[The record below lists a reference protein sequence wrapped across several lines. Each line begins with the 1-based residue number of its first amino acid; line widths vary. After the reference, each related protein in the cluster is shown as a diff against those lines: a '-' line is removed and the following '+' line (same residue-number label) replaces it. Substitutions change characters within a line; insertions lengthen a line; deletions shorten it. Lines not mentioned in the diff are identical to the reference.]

1 MIGLLFLLF
10 FVLLALGVPI
20 AFVLIISTVL
30 YAFSVGDIS
39 WALIPQRTIFGINS
53 FVMLSMPFFI
63 LAGNLMS
70 AGGITKRIVD
80 WAKAFVGHV
89 RGGLA
94 FVDVIACMLFGT
106 ISGSAIA
113 GTSAIGSLLIP
124 SMKKEGYPP
133 AFCAGLTS
141 VASTCC
147 PVIPPSLAFVIYAS
161 CTKVSVSDMFIAGI
175 VPGILMGGLLMTV
188 SYYFARKDSFPR
200 SEKSS
205 WKQRGKATLDA
216 LPCLGIPIV
225 IIGGITSGKFTPTE
239 AAAIAVVYALVL
251 SLIYKTIDTKS
262 LWKCIVN
269 SAIDSG
275 SIMLIVGGCYLFG
288 WVISNERITVLLAEA
303 LVGMNCSVILKLLLI
318 NAVLLIVGMF
328 MDSSPAILLIA
339 PILAPVMAQL
349 GVNPIQT
356 GLIICINL
364 VIGLSTPPVG
374 VCLYSATNIAKVKFG
389 ETVKACMPF
398 LLATLAALMLI
409 TYVPFLTKIPFL
421 LLGRPL

>member
-1 MIGLLFLLF
+1 MIALLFVLF
-10 FVLLALGVPI
+10 FILLALGVPI

-30 YAFSVGDIS
+30 YAFTVGDIS
-39 WALIPQRTIFGINS
+39 WSLVPQRTIFGINS
-53 FVMLSMPFFI
+53 FIMLSMPFFI
-63 LAGNLMS
+63 LAGNLMA

-161 CTKVSVSDMFIAGI
+161 AAKVSVSDMFIAGV
-175 VPGILMGGLLMTV
+175 VPGILMGGLMMIV
-188 SYYFARKDSFPR
+188 SYYYARRDNFPR
-200 SEKSS
+200 SEKAT
-205 WKQRGKATLDA
+205 WAQRGRATIDA
-216 LPCLGIPIV
+216 LPCLGIPV
-225 IIGGITSGKFTPTE
+225 LIIGGITTGFFSPTE
-239 AAAIAVVYALVL
+239 AAAIAVVYALIL
-251 SLIYKTIDTKS
+251 SIVYKTMSLKS
-262 LWKCIVN
+262 FWKCVVD

-275 SIMLIVGGCYLFG
+275 TIMLIVGGCYLFG
-288 WVISNERITVLLAEA
+288 WVISNERITTHLTEA
-303 LVGMNCSVILKLLLI
+303 LVGLDCSLVVKLLII
-318 NAVLLIVGMF
+318 NGALLIVGMF

-339 PILAPVMAQL
+339 PILAPAMTAL
-349 GVNPIQT
+349 GVDPIQT
-356 GLIICINL
+356 GMIICINL

-374 VCLYSATNIAKVKFG
+374 VCLYAATNIAKVKFG

-398 LLATLAALMLI
+398 LIATLIALMMV
-409 TYVPFLTKIPFL
+409 TYIPVLTQIPFM
-421 LLGRPL
+421 LLGKA

>member
-1 MIGLLFLLF
+1 MIGLLFVLF
-10 FVLLALGVPI
+10 FILLALGVPI

-30 YAFSVGDIS
+30 YGFSMGDIS
-39 WALIPQRTIFGINS
+39 WALVSQRVIFGINS

-94 FVDVIACMLFGT
+94 FVDIIACMLFGT

-124 SMKKEGYPP
+124 SMKKEGYP
-133 AFCAGLTS
+133 ASFCAGLTS

-161 CTKVSVSDMFIAGI
+161 CAKVSVSDMFIAGI
-175 VPGILMGGLLMTV
+175 VPGILMGGLMMVL
-188 SYYFARKDSFPR
+188 SYYYARKDNFPR
-200 SEKSS
+200 TEKVS
-205 WKQRGKATLDA
+205 WRERGTATLRA

-225 IIGGITSGKFTPTE
+225 IIGGITSGIFTPTE
-239 AAAIAVVYALVL
+239 AAAIAVVYALIL
-251 SLIYKTIDTKS
+251 SMAYKTLTLKS
-262 LWKCIVN
+262 LWRCVVN

-275 SIMLIVGGCYLFG
+275 AIMLIVGGCYLFG
-288 WVISNERITVLLAEA
+288 WVISNERITIKLTEA
-303 LVGMNCSVILKLLLI
+303 LVSMDCSLFLKLLMI
-318 NAVLLIVGMF
+318 NGVLLIVGMF

-339 PILAPVMAQL
+339 PILAPAMTAL
-349 GVNPIQT
+349 GMDPIQT

-374 VCLYSATNIAKVKFG
+374 VCLYAATNIAKVKFG
-389 ETVKACMPF
+389 ETVKSSMPF
-398 LLATLAALMLI
+398 LIATLIALAMI
-409 TYVPFLTKIPFL
+409 TYIPVLTQIPFM
-421 LLGRPL
+421 LLGKA

>member
-1 MIGLLFLLF
+1 MIGLLFVLF
-10 FVLLALGVPI
+10 FILLALGVPI

-124 SMKKEGYPP
+124 SMKKEGYPAP
-133 AFCAGLTS
+133 FCAGLTS

-161 CTKVSVSDMFIAGI
+161 AAKVSVSDMFIAGI
-175 VPGILMGGLLMTV
+175 VPGILMGVLMMIL
-188 SYYFARKDSFPR
+188 SYYFARRDNFPR
-200 SEKSS
+200 SEKAT
-205 WKQRGKATLDA
+205 WKERGKATVDA
-216 LPCLGIPIV
+216 LPCLGIPV
-225 IIGGITSGKFTPTE
+225 LIIGGITTGYFSPTE
-239 AAAIAVVYALVL
+239 AAAIAVVYALIL
-251 SLIYKTIDTKS
+251 SAIYRTLNLKS
-262 LWKCIVN
+262 LWKCVVD

-288 WVISNERITVLLAEA
+288 WVISNERITTQLTEA
-303 LVGMNCSVILKLLLI
+303 LVALDCSLVVKLLII
-318 NAVLLIVGMF
+318 NGALLIVGMF

-339 PILAPVMAQL
+339 PILAPAMTAL
-349 GVNPIQT
+349 GVDPIQT
-356 GLIICINL
+356 GMIICINL

-374 VCLYSATNIAKVKFG
+374 VCLYAATNIAKVKFG
-389 ETVKACMPF
+389 ETVKACLPF
-398 LLATLAALMLI
+398 LFSTLVALMMI
-409 TYVPFLTKIPFL
+409 TYIPVLSQIPFI
-421 LLGRPL
+421 LLGK

>member
-1 MIGLLFLLF
+1 MIGLLFVLF
-10 FVLLALGVPI
+10 FILLALGVPI

-53 FVMLSMPFFI
+53 FVMFSMPFFI

-124 SMKKEGYPP
+124 SMKKEGYPAP
-133 AFCAGLTS
+133 FCAGLTS

-161 CTKVSVSDMFIAGI
+161 AAKVSVSDMFIAGI
-175 VPGILMGGLLMTV
+175 VPGILMGILMMIL
-188 SYYFARKDSFPR
+188 SYYFARRDNFPR
-200 SEKSS
+200 SEKAT
-205 WKQRGKATLDA
+205 WKQRGKATVDA
-216 LPCLGIPIV
+216 LPCLGIPV
-225 IIGGITSGKFTPTE
+225 LIIGGITTGYFSPTE
-239 AAAIAVVYALVL
+239 AAAIAVVYALIL
-251 SLIYKTIDTKS
+251 SAIYRTLNLKS
-262 LWKCIVN
+262 LWKCVVD

-288 WVISNERITVLLAEA
+288 WVISNERITTQLTEA
-303 LVGMNCSVILKLLLI
+303 LVALDCSLVVKLLII
-318 NAVLLIVGMF
+318 NGALLIVGMF

-339 PILAPVMAQL
+339 PILAPAMTAL
-349 GVNPIQT
+349 GVDPIQT
-356 GLIICINL
+356 GMIICINL

-374 VCLYSATNIAKVKFG
+374 VCLYAATNIAKVK
-389 ETVKACMPF
+389 EKQ
-398 LLATLAALMLI
+398 
-409 TYVPFLTKIPFL
+409 
-421 LLGRPL
+421 

>member
-1 MIGLLFLLF
+1 MIGLLFVLF
-10 FVLLALGVPI
+10 FILLALGVPI

-124 SMKKEGYPP
+124 SMKKEGYPAP
-133 AFCAGLTS
+133 FCAGLTS

-147 PVIPPSLAFVIYAS
+147 PVISPSLAFVIYAS
-161 CTKVSVSDMFIAGI
+161 AAKVSVSDMFIAGI
-175 VPGILMGGLLMTV
+175 VPGILMGILMMIL
-188 SYYFARKDSFPR
+188 SYYFARRDNFPR
-200 SEKSS
+200 SEKAT
-205 WKQRGKATLDA
+205 WKQRGKATVDA
-216 LPCLGIPIV
+216 LPCLGIPV
-225 IIGGITSGKFTPTE
+225 LIIGGITTGYFSPTE
-239 AAAIAVVYALVL
+239 AAAIAVVYALIL
-251 SLIYKTIDTKS
+251 SAIYRTLNLKS
-262 LWKCIVN
+262 LWKCVVD

-288 WVISNERITVLLAEA
+288 WVISNERITTQLTEA
-303 LVGMNCSVILKLLLI
+303 LVALDCSLVVKLLII
-318 NAVLLIVGMF
+318 NGALLIVGMF

-339 PILAPVMAQL
+339 PILAPAMTAL
-349 GVNPIQT
+349 GVDPIQT
-356 GLIICINL
+356 GMIICINL

-374 VCLYSATNIAKVKFG
+374 VCLYAATNIAKVKFG
-389 ETVKACMPF
+389 ETVKACLPF
-398 LLATLAALMLI
+398 LFSTLVALMMI
-409 TYVPFLTKIPFL
+409 TYIPVLSQIPFI
-421 LLGRPL
+421 LLGK

>member
-1 MIGLLFLLF
+1 MIGLLFVLF
-10 FVLLALGVPI
+10 FILLALGVPI

-124 SMKKEGYPP
+124 SMKKEGYPAP
-133 AFCAGLTS
+133 FCAGLTS

-161 CTKVSVSDMFIAGI
+161 AAKVSVSDMFIAGI
-175 VPGILMGGLLMTV
+175 VPGILMGILMMIL
-188 SYYFARKDSFPR
+188 SYYFARRDNFPR
-200 SEKSS
+200 SEKAT
-205 WKQRGKATLDA
+205 WKQRGKATVDA
-216 LPCLGIPIV
+216 LPCLGIPV
-225 IIGGITSGKFTPTE
+225 LIIGGITTGYFSPTE
-239 AAAIAVVYALVL
+239 AAAIAVVYALIL
-251 SLIYKTIDTKS
+251 SAIYRTLNLKS
-262 LWKCIVN
+262 LWKCVVD

-288 WVISNERITVLLAEA
+288 WVISNERITTQLTEA
-303 LVGMNCSVILKLLLI
+303 LVALDCSLVVKLLII
-318 NAVLLIVGMF
+318 NGALLIVGMF

-339 PILAPVMAQL
+339 PILAPAMTAL
-349 GVNPIQT
+349 GVDPIQT
-356 GLIICINL
+356 GMIICINL

-374 VCLYSATNIAKVKFG
+374 VCLYAATNIAKVKFG
-389 ETVKACMPF
+389 ETVKACLPF
-398 LLATLAALMLI
+398 LFSTLVALMMI
-409 TYVPFLTKIPFL
+409 TYIPVLSQIPFI
-421 LLGRPL
+421 LLGK

>member
-1 MIGLLFLLF
+1 MIGLLFVLF

-39 WALIPQRTIFGINS
+39 WALVPQRTIFGINS
-53 FVMLSMPFFI
+53 FIMLSMPFFI

-70 AGGITKRIVD
+70 SGGITKKIVD

-94 FVDVIACMLFGT
+94 FVNIIACMLFGT

-133 AFCAGLTS
+133 SFCAGLTS

-161 CTKVSVSDMFIAGI
+161 SAKVSVSDMFIAGI
-175 VPGILMGGLLMTV
+175 VPGVLMGGLMMIL
-188 SYYFARKDSFPR
+188 SYYYARKDNFPR
-200 SEKSS
+200 SEKAT
-205 WKQRGKATLDA
+205 WRQRGKATVDA
-216 LPCLGIPIV
+216 LPCLGIPV
-225 IIGGITSGKFTPTE
+225 LIIGGITTGYFTPTE
-239 AAAIAVVYALVL
+239 AAAIAVVYALIL
-251 SLIYKTIDTKS
+251 SVIYKTITLKS
-262 LWKCIVN
+262 LWKCVVN

-275 SIMLIVGGCYLFG
+275 AIMLIVGGCYLFG
-288 WVISNERITVLLAEA
+288 WVISNERITITLTEA
-303 LVGMNCSVILKLLLI
+303 LVAMDCSLVVKLLII
-318 NAVLLIVGMF
+318 NGALLIVGMF

-339 PILAPVMAQL
+339 PILAPAMTAL
-349 GVNPIQT
+349 GVDPIQT
-356 GLIICINL
+356 GMIVCINL

-374 VCLYSATNIAKVKFG
+374 VCLYAATNIAKVKFS
-389 ETVKACMPF
+389 ETVRSCMPF
-398 LLATLAALMLI
+398 LIATLIALLLI
-409 TYVPFLTKIPFL
+409 TYVPVLTQIPFM
-421 LLGRPL
+421 LLGK

>member
-10 FVLLALGVPI
+10 FILLALGVPI

-39 WALIPQRTIFGINS
+39 WALIPQRTVYGINS

-70 AGGITKRIVD
+70 SGGITKRIVD

-124 SMKKEGYPP
+124 SMKKEGYP
-133 AFCAGLTS
+133 ASFCAGLTS

-161 CTKVSVSDMFIAGI
+161 CAKVSVSDMFIAGV
-175 VPGILMGGLLMTV
+175 VPGILMGVLMMIV
-188 SYYFARKDSFPR
+188 SYYFARRDNFPR
-200 SEKSS
+200 SEKAS
-205 WKQRGKATLDA
+205 WKERCKATLDA

-225 IIGGITSGKFTPTE
+225 IIGGIVSGLFTPTE
-239 AAAIAVVYALVL
+239 AAAIAVIYALVL
-251 SLIYKTIDTKS
+251 SVVYKTISWKS
-262 LWKCIVN
+262 LWKCIVD
-269 SAIDSG
+269 SAINSG
-275 SIMLIVGGCYLFG
+275 TIMLIVGGCYLFG
-288 WVISNERITVLLAEA
+288 WVISNERITTILTEA
-303 LVGMNCSVILKLLLI
+303 LVNLDCSLIIKLLII
-318 NAVLLIVGMF
+318 NGALLIVGMF

-339 PILAPVMAQL
+339 PILAPAMTAL
-349 GVNPIQT
+349 GVDPIQT
-356 GLIICINL
+356 GMIICINL

-374 VCLYSATNIAKVKFG
+374 VCLYAATNIAKVKFG

-398 LLATLAALMLI
+398 LIATLIALMMV
-409 TYVPFLTKIPFL
+409 TYIPVLSRIPFI
-421 LLGRPL
+421 LLGRV

>member
-1 MIGLLFLLF
+1 MIGLLFVLF

-39 WALIPQRTIFGINS
+39 WALVPQRTIFGINS
-53 FVMLSMPFFI
+53 FIMLSMPFFI

-70 AGGITKRIVD
+70 SGGITKKIVD

-94 FVDVIACMLFGT
+94 FVNIIACMLFGT

-133 AFCAGLTS
+133 SFCAGLTS

-161 CTKVSVSDMFIAGI
+161 SAKVSVSDMFIAGI
-175 VPGILMGGLLMTV
+175 VPGVLMGGLMMIL
-188 SYYFARKDSFPR
+188 SYYYARKDNFPR
-200 SEKSS
+200 SEKAT
-205 WKQRGKATLDA
+205 WRQRGKATVDA
-216 LPCLGIPIV
+216 LPCLGIPV
-225 IIGGITSGKFTPTE
+225 LIIGGITTGYFTPTE
-239 AAAIAVVYALVL
+239 AAAIAVVYALIL
-251 SLIYKTIDTKS
+251 SVIYKTITLKS
-262 LWKCIVN
+262 LWKCVVN

-275 SIMLIVGGCYLFG
+275 AIMLIVGGCYLFG
-288 WVISNERITVLLAEA
+288 WVISNERITITLTEE
-303 LVGMNCSVILKLLLI
+303 LVAMDCSLVVKLLII
-318 NAVLLIVGMF
+318 NGALLIVGMF

-339 PILAPVMAQL
+339 PILAPAMTAL
-349 GVNPIQT
+349 GVDPIQT
-356 GLIICINL
+356 GMIVCINL

-374 VCLYSATNIAKVKFG
+374 VCLYAATNIAKVKFS
-389 ETVKACMPF
+389 ETVRSCMPF
-398 LLATLAALMLI
+398 LIATLIALLLI
-409 TYVPFLTKIPFL
+409 TYVPVLTQIPFM
-421 LLGRPL
+421 LLGK

>member
-1 MIGLLFLLF
+1 MIGLLFVLF
-10 FVLLALGVPI
+10 FILLALGVPI

-53 FVMLSMPFFI
+53 FVMFSMPFFI

-124 SMKKEGYPP
+124 SMKKEGYPAP
-133 AFCAGLTS
+133 FCAGLTS

-161 CTKVSVSDMFIAGI
+161 AAKVSVSDMFIAGI
-175 VPGILMGGLLMTV
+175 VPGILMGILMMIL
-188 SYYFARKDSFPR
+188 SYYFARRDNFPR
-200 SEKSS
+200 SEKAT
-205 WKQRGKATLDA
+205 WKQRGKATVDA
-216 LPCLGIPIV
+216 LPCLGIPV
-225 IIGGITSGKFTPTE
+225 LIIGGITTGYFSPTE
-239 AAAIAVVYALVL
+239 AAAIAVVYALIL
-251 SLIYKTIDTKS
+251 SAIYRTLNLKS
-262 LWKCIVN
+262 LWKCVVD

-288 WVISNERITVLLAEA
+288 WVISNERITTQLTEA
-303 LVGMNCSVILKLLLI
+303 LVALDCSLVVKLLII
-318 NAVLLIVGMF
+318 NGALLIVGMF

-339 PILAPVMAQL
+339 PILAPAMTAL
-349 GVNPIQT
+349 GVDPIQT
-356 GLIICINL
+356 GMIICINL

-374 VCLYSATNIAKVKFG
+374 VCLYAATNIAKVKFG
-389 ETVKACMPF
+389 ETVKACLPF
-398 LLATLAALMLI
+398 LFSTLVALMMI
-409 TYVPFLTKIPFL
+409 TYIPVLSQIPFI
-421 LLGRPL
+421 LLGK

>member
-1 MIGLLFLLF
+1 MISLLFILF
-10 FVLLALGVPI
+10 FILLSLGVPI

-30 YAFSVGDIS
+30 YGLSVGDIS
-39 WALIPQRTIFGINS
+39 WALVSQRMIFGINS

-94 FVDVIACMLFGT
+94 FVDIIACMMFGT

-124 SMKKEGYPP
+124 SMKKEGYP
-133 AFCAGLTS
+133 ASFCAGLTS

-161 CTKVSVSDMFIAGI
+161 CAKVSVSDMFIAGI
-175 VPGILMGGLLMTV
+175 VPGILMGGLMMIL
-188 SYYFARKDSFPR
+188 SYYYARKDHFPR
-200 SEKSS
+200 TEKAS
-205 WKQRGKATLDA
+205 WKERGQATFRA

-225 IIGGITSGKFTPTE
+225 IIGGITSGVFTPTE
-239 AAAIAVVYALVL
+239 AAAIAVVYALIL
-251 SLIYKTIDTKS
+251 SMAYKTLTLKS
-262 LWKCIVN
+262 LWKCVVN

-275 SIMLIVGGCYLFG
+275 AIMLIVGGCYLFG
-288 WVISNERITVLLAEA
+288 WVISNERITVMLTEA
-303 LVGMNCSVILKLLLI
+303 LVSMDCSLFIKLLII
-318 NAVLLIVGMF
+318 NGALLIVGMF

-339 PILAPVMAQL
+339 PILAPAMTAL
-349 GVNPIQT
+349 GVDPIQT
-356 GLIICINL
+356 GMIVCINL

-374 VCLYSATNIAKVKFG
+374 VCLYAATNIARVKFS
-389 ETVKACMPF
+389 ETVRSSLPF
-398 LLATLAALMLI
+398 LIATLIALGMI
-409 TYVPFLTKIPFL
+409 TYIPILTQIPFMIFK
-421 LLGRPL
+421 

>member
-1 MIGLLFLLF
+1 MIGLLFVLF
-10 FVLLALGVPI
+10 FILLALGVPI

-30 YAFSVGDIS
+30 YAFSMGDIS
-39 WALIPQRTIFGINS
+39 WSLIPQRTIFGINS

-70 AGGITKRIVD
+70 SGGITKRIVD

-94 FVDVIACMLFGT
+94 FVDIIACMLFGT

-124 SMKKEGYPP
+124 SMKKEGYPAP
-133 AFCAGLTS
+133 FCAGLTS

-161 CTKVSVSDMFIAGI
+161 STKVSVSDMFIGGI
-175 VPGILMGGLLMTV
+175 VPGILMGGLMMIV
-188 SYYFARKDSFPR
+188 SYYFARRDHFPR
-200 SEKSS
+200 SQKAS
-205 WKQRGKATLDA
+205 WKERGKATLDA
-216 LPCLGIPIV
+216 LPCLGIPVV
-225 IIGGITSGKFTPTE
+225 IIGGITSGFFTPTE
-239 AAAIAVVYALVL
+239 AAAIAVIYALIL
-251 SLIYKTIDTKS
+251 SLIYRTLTLKS
-262 LWKCIVN
+262 LWKCVVT

-288 WVISNERITVLLAEA
+288 WVISNERITVLLTEA
-303 LVGMNCSVILKLLLI
+303 LVGMDCSLAIKLLII
-318 NAVLLIVGMF
+318 NAALLVVGMF

-339 PILAPVMAQL
+339 PILAPAMTAL
-349 GVNPIQT
+349 GVDPIQT
-356 GLIICINL
+356 GMIICINL

-374 VCLYSATNIAKVKFG
+374 VCLYAATNIAKVKFG

-398 LLATLAALMLI
+398 LLSTLAALLLI
-409 TYVPFLTKIPFL
+409 TFVPVLTQIPFI
-421 LLGRPL
+421 LLGR